1 MKKLVTLLLA
11 LLLIFSLAACGAEE
25 SAPAVSADQAE
36 PAQDEASEDMAVE
49 SPAEEAAASDVFSGM
64 VVLDNDEYYVGGE
77 WHYGCGRDR
86 I

>member
-11 LLLIFSLAACGAEE
+11 LLLIFSLAACGTEE

-36 PAQDEASEDMAVE
+36 PAQDEASEDMA
-49 SPAEEAAASDVFSGM
+49 AEEAAASDVFSGM
-64 VVLDNDEYYVGGE
+64 VVVDNDESYVGGE